1 MDLET
6 ILNGLDVAITV
17 TDEQGNFIFV
27 NNKSGEINAH
37 SNAQSLI
44 GKQVRQC
51 HNDRSIAIIE
61 QLFKG
66 EKNVYTITKK
76 GQEKLIYHAP
86 WTVDGVV
93 KGLVELSMV
102 IPKSMHHYGRDKINP
117 STSDQ

>member
-1 MDLET
+1 MSRATLFSS
-6 ILNGLDVAITV
+6 TV
-17 TDEQGNFIFV
+17 SPVRSMRIVT
-27 NNKSGEINAH
+27 
-37 SNAQSLI
+37 
-44 GKQVRQC
+44 QVRQC

-76 GQEKLIYHAP
+76 GQEKLIYQAP

-102 IPKSMHHYGRDKINP
+102 IPKSMPHYDRDKINP

>member
-6 ILNGLDVAITV
+6 ILNGLDVAITI

-27 NNKSGEINAH
+27 NSKSGEINAH

-76 GQEKLIYHAP
+76 GQEKLIYQAP

-102 IPKSMHHYGRDKINP
+102 IPKNMPHYDRDKINP